1 MPASA
6 KIFLR
11 QLVVL
16 LLLIFAVGADQR
28 AHALNSFL
36 KFVEINNVSGD
47 NTDDPKLSVWT
58 DYWRAAYNWEC
69 LMGDGFVNFIDVVER
84 GQAAFIPP
92 YLSQATSEFTCEQ
105 WVTQMQGAIPAD
117 VCIPAVEDGGAWSE
131 QLTKEGTLRAAV
143 DIMGDI
149 TKLIG
154 NVLVAFHLPGI
165 CTSSFAILPNELVN
179 IKNGAK
185 VRVRGGKAQF
195 YFDDCD
201 DGSSYCTS
209 KTQTNADGSQ
219 QTFSILTEYQYPFFY
234 TCDKSY
240 NAYTG
245 GTIENFDPSKQY
257 PATDPSS
264 DAALPL
270 ADKVYKYGLWG
281 YMGRN
286 TSLCPPGNT
295 PNYITEHQKDIGYLY
310 AGHVFY
316 SLSRIDPIGAKEGS
330 INDKVLSVIRSNPD
344 RYRIKVGTKLDD
356 PSDVAIDSR
365 PLDEVRAYYRSKAG
379 KAMACATAKKGP
391 SYVIMGCIPAT
402 PPNDITPTVVTA
414 TRCDYFLQNRDDLSS
429 YALSQGLAYNSH
441 LGRFL
446 MGDFHML
453 STSMGCIK
461 DIIIAMFTV
470 KSDDIDKEGYIVLIQ
485 KAMRDIVFVFMVL
498 FIAITGI
505 KIISSPQAPK
515 KKDIFTWIAKI
526 ALISYFMTPQAWF
539 NVNEEGRVEGIF
551 PTLIYGGEEIGSYFV
566 KAYEEGI
573 AQVLPF
579 CHLPTSSYT
588 SEYEGE
594 LNVSRLQGAAVLFEQ
609 LVPASGAGGLGTTA
623 GQGNNVRFSL
633 WDYFDCKVANYLNFS
648 SCSYNVAW
656 MFVGLLFNFTI
667 FSGGKVLIFGIMSLL
682 YALFLITLVIKLAQL
697 VVSAAIII
705 AFLIAMSPI
714 IFIASLFQPTFHM
727 FQTWFKSLIGY
738 MLYPAIIAAY
748 LVMVIAAVDSIYYGD
763 LTQYD
768 VGSPSTSSSGDVT
781 MNGCKQ
787 QEATNDPS
795 DVSPYC
801 KALLYYGKSP
811 CQNPEGWSWSE
822 LFSQSSDIPI
832 FGFVNAVSTVF
843 TEDLFVPMLKL
854 LIMMLALHFFTG
866 SFVTYIGY
874 MFGTQGAGGQEG
886 GFIVNPISYVYNK
899 VATSEMTGE
908 YTSALASRAS
918 KAVWNKGLA
927 VGEKVTRGWINARR
941 WQVETLESRKTVKD
955 VLSRE
960 AEGFRNKTE
969 TSRKNLQEERSRN
982 EGRAAGRADDE

>member
-6 KIFLR
+6 KIFLS

-16 LLLIFAVGADQR
+16 LLLIFAVGANR
-28 AHALNSFL
+28 HAHALNSFL

-58 DYWRAAYNWEC
+58 DYWRASYNWEC
-69 LMGDGFVNFIDVVER
+69 LMGDGFVNYIDVVER
-84 GQAAFIPP
+84 KAAAFIPP
-92 YLSQATSEFTCEQ
+92 YLSQPTSEFTCEQ
-105 WVTQMQGAIPAD
+105 WVAQMQGIIPAD
-117 VCIPAVEDGGAWSE
+117 VCVPAVEDSGAWSE
-131 QLTKEGTLRAAV
+131 QLVGEGALRKGIDV
-143 DIMGDI
+143 LGDI
-149 TKLIG
+149 TKLVG
-154 NVLVAFHLPGI
+154 NILVAFHLPGI

-185 VRVRGGKAQF
+185 VRVSSGKAQF

-201 DGSSYCTS
+201 DGSPYCTS

-219 QTFSILTEYQYPFFY
+219 QTVSILTEYQYPFFY
-234 TCDKSY
+234 TCDKGY

-245 GTIENFDPSKQY
+245 GTIENFDSSKQY
-257 PATDPSS
+257 PATDPVS
-264 DAALPL
+264 DSALPL
-270 ADKVYKYGLWG
+270 ADKIYKYGLWG
-281 YMGRN
+281 YMGQN

-295 PNYITEHQKDIGYLY
+295 PNYITEHQKDIGYIY

-316 SLSRIDPIGAKEGS
+316 SVFRLDPWGAKESS
-330 INDKVLSVIRSNPD
+330 INDKVLNAIYNNPD
-344 RYRIKVGTKLDD
+344 KYRIKVGTKLED
-356 PSDVAIDSR
+356 PQEVAIDSR

-379 KAMACATAKKGP
+379 RAMACATAKKGS

-402 PPNDITPTVVTA
+402 PPSDITPTVVTA
-414 TRCDYFLQNRDDLSS
+414 TRCDYFLQNRNDLSS

-441 LGRFL
+441 FGRFL

-453 STSMGCIK
+453 STSIGCIK
-461 DIIIAMFTV
+461 DIIVAMFTV
-470 KSDDIDKEGYIVLIQ
+470 KSDDVDEEGYIVLAQ
-485 KAMRDIVFVFMVL
+485 NAMRDIVFVFMVL

-505 KIISSPQAPK
+505 KIISSPQPPK

-539 NVNEEGRVEGIF
+539 NMNEEGRVEGIF
-551 PTLIYGGEEIGSYFV
+551 PTLIYGGEEVGSYFV

-588 SEYEGE
+588 SEHEGE

-609 LVPASGAGGLGTTA
+609 LVPANGAGGLGTTA

-633 WDYFDCKVANYLNFS
+633 WDYFDCKIANYLNFS

-682 YALFLITLVIKLAQL
+682 YALFLLTLVVKLAQL
-697 VVSAAIII
+697 VVSATIII
-705 AFLIAMSPI
+705 AFLVAISPI

-738 MLYPAIIAAY
+738 MLYPSIIVAY
-748 LVMVIAAVDSIYYGD
+748 LVMVLAAVDSIYYGD

-768 VGSPSTSSSGDVT
+768 VSNLSSSSSGDVT
-781 MNGCKQ
+781 LNGCKQ
-787 QEATNDPS
+787 QQAVNDPS

-822 LFSQSSDIPI
+822 LFSETSDIPTV
-832 FGFVNAVSTVF
+832 GLGNAVSTIF
-843 TEDLFVPMLKL
+843 TEDLFAPMIKL

-874 MFGTQGAGGQEG
+874 MFGTQGAGGQEH
-886 GFIVNPISYVYNK
+886 GFVVNPISSIYNA
-899 VATSEMTGE
+899 VAGSGFTGK
-908 YTSALASRAS
+908 YTASVASRAS
-918 KAVWNKGLA
+918 RAVWNKGLA
-927 VGEKVTRGWINARR
+927 VGEKVSGGRLNARR
-941 WQVETLESRKTVKD
+941 WQVESLESREEVKG
-955 VLSRE
+955 VLSGE
-960 AEGFRNKTE
+960 AEKFRNDAA
-969 TSRKNLQEERSRN
+969 SNRRNLEEERR
-982 EGRAAGRADDE
+982 GAARRGDDE